1 MLEIPQG
8 YAFVSKL
15 VVIATDV
22 IVKRM
27 LRFIQTYDDCYLI
40 RDGEQVPLNKET
52 LSLFP
57 IQFNLKQLI

>member
-40 RDGEQVPLNKET
+40 RDGEQVPLKEIDAYKIEEDGF
-52 LSLFP
+52 LD
-57 IQFNLKQLI
+57 